1 MGQAAGLYLAML
13 RVGMRLHLVL
23 AVALAPLAASA
34 VTLTVNGAATDV
46 FVGAANCRTL
56 QLASTWD
63 IQQTPTGS
71 DRVLLI
77 GTRNSSTCANS
88 ASTTAPDQT
97 FFNSTPS
104 AQTQSFT
111 VTASQ
116 MVLSASDAGVTTP
129 CDDPEVATR
138 TSANPLTNV
147 LCVQYQVPNLF
158 GGTPSLTSAAV
169 NIKFALARPLPPR
182 NLTISPGDGHLRVGW
197 SKGDEAEDIASFDV
211 HVVPEGTVSGGG
223 LAANV
228 TSTTAD
234 VSRTDDNARLQNDAG
249 YSVYVVAHDRY
260 ANVSDPSDAGVGFP
274 IAVSDFY
281 NHYRDAGGDATGG
294 GGCSTGGGSFWIA
307 FGALGVALFFRRR
320 RKARNGAALVVLFAL
335 ASSGA
340 RAAEP
345 PPKRLLVGFKIDR
358 YDPKVDSEPGLAG
371 TPYHDVFGP
380 RAPLRYQL
388 EVDWEVAHPFG
399 TFLVGATAGF
409 WQNYGK
415 AILRDTPPGQPIQR
429 SSDTTTLNVIPFGV
443 IATYR
448 FDWLAERWQRFPFIP
463 YAQAG
468 LMRALWASY
477 NGTGSVS
484 KDTVQGG
491 RGSGWTNGYT
501 TALGFAVNLNAIDL
515 ELAREAYVDT
525 GIQRTSFF
533 AEYGWTYLSNFHK
546 SGQLILSDRAWRF
559 GLAVEF

>member
-1 MGQAAGLYLAML
+1 ML
-13 RVGMRLHLVL
+13 RSGMRLSIVL

-34 VTLTVNGAATDV
+34 ITLSVNGSSSTSTSNAEV
-46 FVGAANCRTL
+46 LVGAANCKTL
-56 QLASTWD
+56 QLASTWTLD
-63 IQQTPTGS
+63 NPPGG

-77 GTRNSSTCANS
+77 GTKNASTCANS
-88 ASTTAPDQT
+88 ASTTPPDQT
-97 FFNSTPS
+97 FFNNPPT

-111 VTASQ
+111 VSASQ
-116 MVLSASDAGVTTP
+116 MVLSDGGVAP
-129 CDDPEVATR
+129 CDDPDVRSR

-147 LCVQYQVPNLF
+147 LCVQDQIPGLF
-158 GGTPSLTSAAV
+158 GGTPTVTSASV
-169 NIKFALARPLPPR
+169 NIKFALANPLPPR
-182 NLTISPGDGHLRVGW
+182 NFSISPGDSHLRVSW
-197 SKGDEAEDIASFDV
+197 SKGDDAEDIASYDV
-211 HVVPEGTVSGGG
+211 HAVPAGTVSDGGI
-223 LAANV
+223 AVNV
-228 TSTTAD
+228 TSTNAD
-234 VSRTDDNARLQNDAG
+234 VTRTDDNHPLQNDAG
-249 YSVYVVAHDRY
+249 YQIYVVAHDRY
-260 ANVSDPSDAGVGFP
+260 GNISDPSDAGVGIP

-281 NHYRDAGGDATGG
+281 DHYREAGGDAAGG
-294 GGCSTGGGSFWIA
+294 GGCSSGGGSLWIA
-307 FGALGVALFFRRR
+307 GGSLAVALFFRRR
-320 RKARNGAALVVLFAL
+320 RKARNGAALAVLLSLGA
-335 ASSGA
+335 AGA

-358 YDPKVDSEPGLAG
+358 YDPKVDSEPGLTG

-399 TFLVGATAGF
+399 SFLLGATAGF

-415 AILRDTPPGQPIQR
+415 AILRDTPPGEPIQR
-429 SSDTTTLNVIPFGV
+429 SSDTTTLNVIPFGL

-448 FDWLAERWQRFPFIP
+448 FDWLADRWPRFPFIP

-477 NGTGSVS
+477 NGTGAVS
-484 KDTVQGG
+484 KGTTAGG

-533 AEYGWTYLSNFHK
+533 AEYGWTYLNNFHR
-546 SGQLILSDRAWRF
+546 SGQLILSDHAWRF

>member
-13 RVGMRLHLVL
+13 PPGMRLPLVL
-23 AVALAPLAASA
+23 AAALAPLAASA
-34 VTLTVNGAATDV
+34 VTLTVNGSANDV
-46 FVGAANCRTL
+46 LVGAANCKTL

-63 IQQTPTGS
+63 LQQTPTGS

-77 GTRNSSTCANS
+77 GTKNSSTCTS
-88 ASTTAPDQT
+88 STAPTAPDQA
-97 FFNSTPS
+97 FLNSAPA
-104 AQTQSFT
+104 AQQQSFT

-116 MVLSASDAGVTTP
+116 MVLSASDAGVTP
-129 CDDPEVATR
+129 CDDPEVTSR
-138 TSANPLTNV
+138 TSANPMVNV
-147 LCVQYQVPNLF
+147 LCVQYQLPSIF
-158 GGTPSLTSAAV
+158 GGTPSLSSAAV
-169 NIKFALARPLPPR
+169 NVKFALAKPLPPR
-182 NLTISPGDGHLRVGW
+182 NLSISPGDAHLRVSW
-197 SKGDEAEDIASFDV
+197 SKGDDAEDIARFDV
-211 HVVPEGTVSGGG
+211 HVVPEGTASDGG

-228 TSTTAD
+228 TSTNAD
-234 VSRTDDNARLQNDAG
+234 VSRTDDNQPLHNDAG

-260 ANVSDPSDAGVGFP
+260 ENVSDPSDAGVGVP

-281 NHYRDAGGDATGG
+281 NHYREAGGQAEGG
-294 GGCSTGGGSFWIA
+294 GGCSTGGGSLWIA
-307 FGALGVALFFRRR
+307 LGALAVALFFRRR
-320 RKARNGAALVVLFAL
+320 RKARNGAALALLFAL
-335 ASSGA
+335 AASGA

-345 PPKRLLVGFKIDR
+345 PPKRVLIGFKIDR
-358 YDPKVDSEPGLAG
+358 YDPKVDSEPGLTG

-399 TFLVGATAGF
+399 SLLLGATAGF

-415 AILRDTPPGQPIQR
+415 AILRDTPPGQPPQR
-429 SSDTTTLNVIPFGV
+429 STDTTTLNVIPFGL

-448 FDWLAERWQRFPFIP
+448 FDWLSDRWPRFPFIP

-468 LMRALWASY
+468 LMRALWVSY
-477 NGTGSVS
+477 NGTGGVS
-484 KDTVQGG
+484 KDTTLGG

-515 ELAREAYVDT
+515 ELAREAYMDT

-533 AEYGWTYLSNFHK
+533 AEYGWTYLNNFHK